1 MKQPPVT
8 IYIVEDD
15 DSMRRALER
24 LMLSA
29 GYATATF
36 ASVSEFIATECFL
49 EPACVIADARMPG
62 GSGLDLL
69 EKLRAR
75 GSGLP
80 VIIVTAHATPEM
92 RARARQA
99 GVDGYF
105 RKPVDDQ
112 ALIDAIEWALSGRPQ
127 STNLAA
133 ADSVKRPHA

>member
-36 ASVSEFIATECFL
+36 ASVGEFIATECFL

-80 VIIVTAHATPEM
+80 VIIVTAHATPEI
-92 RARARQA
+92 RAQARQA

-112 ALIDAIEWALSGRPQ
+112 ALIDAIEWALSGRHQ